1 MCRLRFLRDT
11 TFPQLAPKME
21 KTNEA
26 EKALS
31 DADKSPGDA
40 KKAPS
45 DAEKALT
52 LLSAMVVA
60 LAPLTALARAVLEV
74 LPADPGAEVPVVL
87 VDVERLVVR
96 AVLATKIRQYLSGCS
111 PSWWL

>member
-1 MCRLRFLRDT
+1 
-11 TFPQLAPKME
+11 ME

-26 EKALS
+26 EKAPS
-31 DADKSPGDA
+31 DENKSPGDA
-40 KKAPS
+40 
-45 DAEKALT
+45 EKAIT

-96 AVLATKIRQYLSGCS
+96 AVLAVQLGHLVVFCFLFLKLIKPT
-111 PSWWL
+111 